1 MEEEKIIQGPQKL
14 HTENPEEI
22 EDMLSKKVDGVFADG
37 ANLDTLTL
45 KNSSEIELKI
55 VKLKEEIDQK
65 IQEINSFDTQHS
77 NLSKGEIEIKQNT
90 LVDDLVTLANRQQ
103 VLEQD
108 NLYKKAIT
116 EVDNKVDIAPRSK
129 GGLGGVKKLTA
140 VLLETIDTVNK
151 KMSDDYKKLEKSQED
166 LDQTQE
172 DITRLRAGVDV
183 DFSSRGMT
191 EKLTIEE
198 KINLLNTD
206 FEILSERIPLLEK
219 KLHENQ
225 TRMNTLVNIINPE
238 AKTS

>member
-103 VLEQD
+103 VG
-108 NLYKKAIT
+108 
-116 EVDNKVDIAPRSK
+116 IARQQVAVQQVQPAQQI
-129 GGLGGVKKLTA
+129 GGRGGSIV
-140 VLLETIDTVNK
+140 IQN
-151 KMSDDYKKLEKSQED
+151 
-166 LDQTQE
+166 
-172 DITRLRAGVDV
+172 
-183 DFSSRGMT
+183 
-191 EKLTIEE
+191 
-198 KINLLNTD
+198 N
-206 FEILSERIPLLEK
+206 
-219 KLHENQ
+219 
-225 TRMNTLVNIINPE
+225 
-238 AKTS
+238 